1 MNLEINTA
9 VKGIYGFTVVNAS
22 TGASRYIGEFV
33 AEESPNLIV
42 TSGLNQIGSGNEL
55 IYTCVVG
62 TDSTPT
68 TLSMT
73 ALGNQIA
80 TTNTQQASTQGTQST
95 SPYFSWYRRTFRFGQ
110 GAAAGN
116 LTEVGVKTS
125 GGVLFSRALIVDSAG
140 SPTTLTILADEY
152 LDVPYEFRM
161 YPDTMDTIV
170 TVPLNGTDYTCTLRS
185 ANINTIPD
193 YFNYGISSGLGS
205 YNTTY
210 FYSGGIGSLTGGPS
224 GNSYYH
230 NHNLVGGYVNDTFE
244 RVFNFSA
251 GLNNAN
257 FNEGINSL
265 YLRTAKGYFQV
276 GFSPSIPKTSY
287 MTLSLNLTIKW
298 ANYVI

>member
-1 MNLEINTA
+1 MNFEIETKM
-9 VKGIYGFTVVNAS
+9 KGIYGFKAVNAK
-22 TGASRYIGEFV
+22 TGASRYLGEL

-55 IYTCVVG
+55 ITSCCVG

-68 TLSMT
+68 TLGMT
-73 ALGNQIA
+73 SLGNQIA
-80 TTNTQQASTQGTQST
+80 ATTTQQTSSSGAQS
-95 SPYFSWYRRTFRFGQ
+95 SAPYFSWYRRTFRFGQ

-116 LTEVGVKTS
+116 LTEVGIKTS
-125 GGVLFSRALIVDSAG
+125 AGVLFSRALIVDSAG

-152 LDVPYEFRM
+152 LDVTYEFRM
-161 YPDTMDTIV
+161 YPDIADTV
-170 TVPLNGTDYTCTLRS
+170 LTVPLNGSDYVCTLRAS
-185 ANINTIPD
+185 GVNSMPS
-193 YFNYGISSGLGS
+193 YFEYGISSGLAS
-205 YNTTY
+205 SNTTY
-210 FYSGGIGSLTGGPS
+210 FYSGGIGTITGGPS
-224 GNSYYH
+224 GNNYYH

-257 FNEGINSL
+257 FSEGVNSL
-265 YLRTAKGYFQV
+265 YLRTSKGQFQV
-276 GFSPSIPKTSY
+276 GFSPAIPKTSY